1 MSKSSNILIVDDNQ
15 TNRNLL
21 QDLVVTLGHVP
32 YVADNGLTALA
43 HMNKHLPDIVLL
55 DILMP
60 KMDGF
65 EVLARM
71 KADKRL
77 RHIPVIMISAIDEI
91 DSIVRCIEKGADDY
105 LTKPFNPILL
115 KARIGACLEKYRLI
129 KSEQEFLEKTL
140 RGSIKVLTNILSI
153 LNPAAF
159 GQASREC
166 RLVSQIIKKMKVK
179 KSWELEIAT
188 MLSSLGCI
196 TVPPITLDKISRG
209 VQLLP
214 KEEKIFSEHPKIGHD
229 LIVNLPHLEKAAKI
243 VANQNKHYDFDEKAN
258 LSSLN
263 KIDVPFGVQILRVAK
278 DFEAFISSGIK
289 PAEALDKIRDKKT
302 DYNQSIVDA
311 LSSLV
316 SEKSA
321 QETRYVKIEQL
332 SVGTIFVENL
342 KSTTGQLLCPKG
354 TEIDGSL
361 LSRIKNFSLEM
372 EIVEPVKVIVP
383 STDRR

>member
-1 MSKSSNILIVDDNQ
+1 MANILIVDDNEK
-15 TNRNLL
+15 NRNVL
-21 QDLVVTLGHVP
+21 QDLVVTLGHIPFVSE
-32 YVADNGLTALA
+32 NGSTALTQ
-43 HMNKHLPDIVLL
+43 MKKHLPDIVLL

-60 KMDGF
+60 KMDGY
-65 EVLARM
+65 EVLNRM
-71 KADKRL
+71 KADKHS
-77 RHIPVIMISAIDEI
+77 RHIPVIMISAVDEI
-91 DSIVRCIEKGADDY
+91 KSVVRCIEKGADDY
-105 LTKPFNPILL
+105 LTKPFNPTLL
-115 KARIGACLEKYRLI
+115 KSRIGACLEKYRLI
-129 KSEQEFLEKTL
+129 KAKQEFLEKTL
-140 RGSIKVLTNILSI
+140 RGSIKVLTNTLSF
-153 LNPAAF
+153 LNPVAF
-159 GQASREC
+159 GKASRKC
-166 RLVSQIIKKMKVK
+166 RLVGKIAKEMKVK
-179 KSWELEIAT
+179 KTWELEIAA
-188 MLSSLGCI
+188 MLSPLGCI
-196 TVPPITLDKISRG
+196 TVPPVILDKISRG

-289 PAEALDKIRDKKT
+289 PAEALDKIRDKET